1 MPVLPDGKPLPVR
14 RKDAA
19 YDTDKNRAARKGRL
33 SPPFSVKFFRLPAV
47 KVPERQVCQ
56 AHRAALVLKSHPHRY
71 PHNNA
76 PDGAPVSLAPMH

>member
-47 KVPERQVCQ
+47 KVRGDRCVKHIEQ
-56 AHRAALVLKSHPHRY
+56 HLF
-71 PHNNA
+71 
-76 PDGAPVSLAPMH
+76 